1 MSSGFR
7 ALALTGAAFFLLACV
22 SSEVSA
28 EESGVSGV
36 VTVTPARP
44 GPQRAGAPGGKP
56 LVGADVQ
63 IRDAGGAIVGRAT
76 TDADGAFRILA
87 PSGEYQVHL
96 DVQGAKFP
104 RCGRQR
110 VRVEAGRMAHLDLSC
125 DSGMR

>member
-1 MSSGFR
+1 M
-7 ALALTGAAFFLLACV
+7 GAALSLLACV
-22 SSEVSA
+22 SSRVSA
-28 EESGVSGV
+28 EESGISGV

-63 IRDAGGAIVGRAT
+63 IRDAGGAIAGRAT
-76 TDADGAFRILA
+76 TDADGAFRILT
-87 PSGEYQVHL
+87 PSGAYQLHL

-104 RCGRQR
+104 RCSRQN
-110 VRVEAGRMAHLDLSC
+110 VQVEAGRMAHVDVTC